1 MRHSP
6 SLGTLTD
13 HAFGTLVRG
22 LTVPARAY
30 GMAKGTASSGAR
42 LLGYSARPST
52 SPWQTADTITPKA
65 DTSRSVNVNERLG
78 LDPAPVAHA
87 RPRRTPPVTEIDAQ
101 AEPRLVDSTPA
112 DVAARI
118 ARSS

>member
-6 SLGTLTD
+6 DLGTLKD
-13 HAFGTLVRG
+13 HALGTLVHG

-42 LLGYSARPST
+42 LLGYRTRPST
-52 SPWQTADTITPKA
+52 SPWQTTDTVTPHVE
-65 DTSRSVNVNERLG
+65 TSRPVNVTEELG
-78 LDPAPVAHA
+78 LDPAPVDHVRA
-87 RPRRTPPVTEIDAQ
+87 RRTPPVTEIDAQ

-118 ARSS
+118 TRSS